1 MKTRLLL
8 PLAAMLLFA
17 TSAARADMFGTA
29 VGAVSVP
36 LPAPSSATP
45 WAGATAPSSAAVSV
59 VLSVPLSGSRC
70 RKVRRTPPPGLL
82 PGSPGSLCSGPH
94 VEYRYYG
101 HRPGYA
107 WGHAKHERR
116 HQHDHHHGYHH

>member
-8 PLAAMLLFA
+8 PLAATLLFA

-29 VGAVSVP
+29 VGGGVGAVAGAVIGDSMGGRNGAIIGSGVGGAVGAVVGQQVSQGP
-36 LPAPSSATP
+36 SYPRPRVYYPAPRFAMFRP
-45 WAGATAPSSAAVSV
+45 PCRVS
-59 VLSVPLSGSRC
+59 
-70 RKVRRTPPPGLL
+70 LL
-82 PGSPGSLCSGPH
+82 GT
-94 VEYRYYG
+94 
-101 HRPGYA
+101 RPGHA